1 MQMLD
6 PVWTITSF
14 ALTVLVLS
22 FLLGDNPLFRLVSYL
37 FVGVSAGFAA
47 VMLVYQV
54 ILPRLVWPLLE
65 GSPAERALAVVP
77 LVLSVLLLAR
87 LVPRLAVVGSLPMGY
102 LVGAGAAVMISG
114 AVMGTLVR
122 QTLSAIQ
129 VFDLSAADPYQIPVL
144 QFAEAAVMLT
154 GTVGTLAYFQF
165 TARAKPNQPAQRP
178 AWVNGLARVGEVFI
192 AITLGALFAGVY
204 AAALSAL
211 IDRLEFILQVIR
223 GLIG

>member
-129 VFDLSAADPYQIPVL
+129 VLDLSAADPYQIPIL

-211 IDRLEFILQVIR
+211 IDRLEFILQVIQ

>member
-129 VFDLSAADPYQIPVL
+129 VLDLSAADPYQIPIL

-211 IDRLEFILQVIR
+211 IDRLEFVLQVIQ

>member
-65 GSPAERALAVVP
+65 GSPAERALAVIP

-87 LVPRLAVVGSLPMGY
+87 LFPRLAVVGSLPMGY

-129 VFDLSAADPYQIPVL
+129 VFDLSAAAPSQNPVL

-211 IDRLEFILQVIR
+211 IDRLEFILQVIQ